1 MLVDP
6 NKFKAALQQ
15 NAPASKP
22 PSPPPK
28 SGQPSPPP
36 GRLPPSA
43 PIPNPSARMPAP
55 PMPANMRP
63 MGNGWNFDMSK
74 FQQRAQEIQAG
85 QAVPY
90 MERPPARLANNPPPL
105 NPAAP
110 VVPTTMVPSQPHV
123 VLPEYEHPAQKL
135 PTPQD
140 YGLLPELSRMIKS
153 GYNKSRAD
161 VEAAGQGKY
170 TPVFPTQEERE
181 DLGKLGTGF
190 TTLANV
196 AHNIGQSPWG
206 KPLTALT
213 EAAFGDA
220 GVFVLP
226 ARMVKQTV
234 GEGISR
240 VPESVV
246 NKIDKYAALPPEIN
260 EVSRMRRQLQVDSPV
275 KEQAFQAAL
284 SRWASGPTA
293 MRNIYEETL
302 PLAERGE
309 LSDTNIDVAQRRHE
323 TWWKEMIAEIVLDPT
338 NLLMV
343 GGKNVMQTRRLAGAR
358 AMFMEPMLGK
368 VDDITKTARLAT
380 GSEVL
385 NDMKQMASRA
395 NQMKDAEMFHDTL
408 GALINPRFKET
419 VVHRQL
425 ERSKQILNFFFG
437 TTEKQVLSEAA
448 VRKLGS
454 VDTSS
459 LLSNNFQTIAKEMVR
474 LASDNVDEVEA
485 AAKTLKELGYG
496 DVPLSKM
503 GRRTAEMVK
512 QITAT
517 TKGEPGDISRIVKNL
532 KAEQLTAD
540 DFVEAMMEKIGVV
553 TRDLVEEPKW
563 ESSAIMEGVDSLT
576 HLQAP
581 MKRFFGNMFMGLSL
595 GYPIRNFVDNM
606 TKAVVNHFSP
616 FRYTDDIAKRAGYQI
631 VGGERD
637 LGVAMGVSGS
647 LPGTKL
653 GSLGE
658 RYAGHLISQQAHSD
672 VIRQGSA
679 AVARDLERYIPKT
692 ADPTLSKR
700 MQNVARMVMTQGRDR
715 IDELEREL
723 ARHLSKESIGVGE
736 NAIKVGDG
744 PVSNFLDGWR
754 HDDDVLKI
762 LEDLVN
768 TGDNVSGEVAHVVA
782 NAESVQDA
790 VEKVRKIQ
798 QQYMAHAVKVAED
811 SAPWNHAV
819 GTLTGEA
826 IQNLGTV
833 DNIKEP
839 ALAALAE
846 KLGGI
851 EHNIQVSRN
860 RAYQAI
866 TESLEPT
873 AWTEAIKNAETEF
886 KVVHASI
893 RHQQTRLYTQLLNG
907 DITAEKYGDKVFDL
921 YHKAW
926 TKLDGEYSRA
936 IGEVAGPG
944 GFPAGLASL
953 PKQTLE
959 EATPGL
965 IRQELTQQAYKA
977 GYFSLVDRA
986 GSAKAG
992 ASRMS
997 PLKQTDLRP
1006 AKQFS
1011 SLVEEVL
1018 GEPKT
1023 YQQLTSEDQLKIIN
1037 TLRSRYGKPEF
1048 DINEAFTRVQFPQQQ
1063 RYAAPKITAFPHT
1076 ATIELPGGETM
1087 YLLDGPFKG
1096 KTSVEDYVKWIDTEI
1111 GKLTDTDARQA
1122 LEQLKKG
1129 VLDGDI
1135 SHYNPGPSIA
1145 DSSSVVLSNASPM
1158 LDNMVET
1165 LERIAKIPPPPPST
1179 TAARADEWVPFFQ
1192 NLRSHHTD
1200 LHVQA
1205 SEVARRARDHAL
1217 LDYGDRRMMDPMIG
1231 LIYPWGYWHTRSMP
1245 NFAVS
1250 IVHNPAMAAHYMKFK
1265 NYLRRENEKDPSIPE
1280 WQKEA
1285 VAIRVPGFP
1294 GAMYWDSDALFNS
1307 MGQVFDT
1314 FEDEDKTRDVFG
1326 QGLQALSLPGPAPAP
1341 WFYAAYAAERA
1352 WLQKDEDAWRNYGY
1366 LSGATRGVAA
1376 ATGKVLEP
1384 WLWQED
1390 ERGRKIPFTGGSK
1403 WDIQKATKQLAYNMG
1418 KGDVPMEEG
1427 MLGAATQKGPAF
1439 TEALLQVLE
1448 SRRKS
1453 ALGSVLFG
1461 LRLGT
1466 QMDWE
1471 AEVYQASSEYQQAKK
1486 QGPEATDEFFLKY
1499 PWMSAAWMSK
1509 DNEAGR
1515 IQSLARNVMERFPPG
1530 MARDEILQ
1538 EAGINEYMMDAFN
1551 NPDTDITEWDYDDYE
1566 QFADGVIRLAEIL
1579 GAPDAATAREWKSA
1593 RREYRTVKAEIA
1605 AQYPQ
1610 YEAQQQTYNQLKEQN
1625 PEEAKAMLKDPNV
1638 ILTDVWSQQR
1648 EAMMDSPL
1656 LRKYYVDQQD
1666 IDMAGNTLYSE
1677 TIDRLYPGVRAKL
1690 DEFYSLGPKEK
1701 KLFKLENPDVVEYL
1715 QKKDTIKKNV
1725 FAGLEG
1731 LRATVGVGAKDLS
1744 TIDYI
1749 VQGKPNFSQMAILD
1763 AINTMGKETEPPNRT
1778 YIPAGKTSDYSD
1790 EDVARFQMKDQ
1801 ITQEVYSHNPA
1812 LIQQERTYNEM
1823 AYVYGYDTANL
1834 WAQQNAPELFDA
1846 WRDVRI
1852 QSAERPELLIE
1863 MDDDEL
1869 AKVAKAYVSWHSDL
1883 MWPGLDN
1890 LWAAYNAIPKSDKQE
1905 RRAFWKATP
1914 QLGEYLD
1921 WKNGK
1926 PENFY
1931 MDELLK
1937 RRAELRKNNLSQ
1949 GGSYE

>member
-1 MLVDP
+1 MVLDV
-6 NKFKAALQQ
+6 NKIQQ
-15 NAPASKP
+15 RIAQQTPAPKRP
-22 PSPPPK
+22 PSPPPR
-28 SGQPSPPP
+28 PRPPTPPP

-43 PIPNPSARMPAP
+43 PNMPSPSFRLATP
-55 PMPANMRP
+55 PMPTGGFSRGGQLNL
-63 MGNGWNFDMSK
+63 GGI
-74 FQQRAQEIQAG
+74 QQRIEQIRQG
-85 QAVPY
+85 Q
-90 MERPPARLANNPPPL
+90 PPKPVQPLASYKPPQVEGQ
-105 NPAAP
+105 AP
-110 VVPTTMVPSQPHV
+110 VVPGTMLPSQPHV
-123 VLPEYEHPAQKL
+123 VLPEYERPAQKM

-153 GYNKSRAD
+153 GYKKSQAD
-161 VEAAGQGKY
+161 VAAAGQGNY

-181 DLGKLGTGF
+181 DLGTIGTGF

-196 AHNIGQSPWG
+196 VHNIGQSPWG

-213 EAAFGDA
+213 EAAIGDV
-220 GVFVLP
+220 GVLNLP
-226 ARMVKQTV
+226 SQMVKQSV
-234 GEGISR
+234 AEGISR
-240 VPESVV
+240 IPEPVV
-246 NKIDKYAALPPEIN
+246 KGLDQYAALPPEIS

-275 KEQAFQAAL
+275 KEQAFQTAL

-309 LSDTNIDVAQRRHE
+309 LTDTNIDVAQRRHE
-323 TWWKEMIAEIVLDPT
+323 TWWKEMVAEIVLDPT
-338 NLLMV
+338 NLLGA
-343 GGKNVMQTRRLAGAR
+343 GGKNVMQLRRLSGAR

-368 VDDITKTARLAT
+368 VDDITKAARLAT

-385 NDMKQMASRA
+385 GDMRQMASRA
-395 NQMKDAEMFHDTL
+395 GQMKDAEMFHDTL

-419 VVHRQL
+419 VVHRQM
-425 ERSKQILNFFFG
+425 ERSKQVLSIFFG
-437 TTEKQVLSEAA
+437 TTEKQVLGEAA
-448 VRKLGS
+448 VRELGNI
-454 VDTSS
+454 DTGN
-459 LLSNNFQTIAKEMVR
+459 LLANNFQTVAKELVR
-474 LASDNVDEVEA
+474 LTSDNVDEVEA
-485 AAKTLKELGYG
+485 AARTLKELGYG

-517 TKGEPGDISRIVKNL
+517 GKGEPGDISRIVQSIKSQ
-532 KAEQLTAD
+532 QLTAD
-540 DFVEAMMEKIGVV
+540 DFVEAMMEKINAVA
-553 TRDLVEEPKW
+553 RDIVEEPKW
-563 ESSAIMEGVDSLT
+563 ESSMIMKDVDKLT
-576 HLQAP
+576 TLQAP
-581 MKRFFGNMFMGLSL
+581 MKKFFGNMFMGLSL
-595 GYPIRNFVDNM
+595 GYPIRNFTDNM

-616 FRYTDDIAKRAGYQI
+616 FRHTDDVARRAGYEV
-631 VGGERD
+631 VGGARD
-637 LGVAMGVSGS
+637 LGMKSEGLSGN
-647 LPGTKL
+647 LPGTWL
-653 GSLGE
+653 GGLGE
-658 RYAGHLISQQAHSD
+658 EYSGRLISTQAHSD
-672 VIRQGSA
+672 AIRSGSKA
-679 AVARDLERYIPKT
+679 AAKDLTRWIPES
-692 ADPTLSKR
+692 ADPELAKR
-700 MQNVARMVMTQGRDR
+700 MQNVARMVMTEGRER

-723 ARHLSKESIGVGE
+723 AHHLSSESIGVGE
-736 NAIKVGDG
+736 GAIKVGDG
-744 PVSNFLDGWR
+744 PMSNFLEGWR
-754 HDDDVLKI
+754 HDDSVMQI
-762 LEDLVN
+762 LDDLTE
-768 TGDNVSGEVAHVVA
+768 TGDAVAEEVGRIIA

-790 VEKVRKIQ
+790 AQ
-798 QQYMAHAVKVAED
+798 QIRDVQRRYMEHALTVAED
-811 SAPWNHAV
+811 SAPWNHAA

-826 IQNLGTV
+826 VQNLGTL
-833 DNIKEP
+833 DDIKEP
-839 ALAALAE
+839 ALADLAE

-851 EHNIQVSRN
+851 EHNIQISRN

-866 TESLEPT
+866 GESLEPV
-873 AWTEAIKNAETEF
+873 AWTEAVKSAETEF

-907 DITAEKYGDKVFDL
+907 DITAEKYADEVFNL
-921 YHKAW
+921 YHDAW

-944 GFPAGLASL
+944 GFPAGIESL

-965 IRQELTQQAYKA
+965 IRQEMTQQAYKA

-997 PLKQTDLRP
+997 PLQQTDLRP

-1011 SLVEEVL
+1011 NLVEEIL

-1023 YQQLTSEDQLKIIN
+1023 YQQLTQEDQLQIIN

-1063 RYAAPKITAFPHT
+1063 RYAAPKINAFPGT
-1076 ATIELPGGETM
+1076 ATVELPGGETM
-1087 YLLDGPFKG
+1087 YLFDGPFKG
-1096 KTSVEDYVKWIDTEI
+1096 KVKVDDYVKWIDQEI
-1111 GKLTDTDARQA
+1111 AKMTDTDARQA

-1145 DSSSVVLSNASPM
+1145 DASGSVLSHASPM
-1158 LDNMVET
+1158 LDNMAET
-1165 LERIAKIPPPPPST
+1165 LESIAKLPPPPASAT
-1179 TAARADEWVPFFQ
+1179 DVRADEWVQFFQ
-1192 NLRSHHTD
+1192 NLRSHYTD

-1217 LDYGDRRMMDPMIG
+1217 LDYGDRRMMDPIIG

-1250 IVHNPAMAAHYMKFK
+1250 LVHNPAMAAHYMKFK
-1265 NYLRRENEKDPSIPE
+1265 NYLRRNNEKDPSIPE

-1294 GAMYWDSDALFNS
+1294 GAMYWDSDAMFNS

-1314 FEDEDKTRDVFG
+1314 FEDPDKNRDTFG
-1326 QGLQALSLPGPAPAP
+1326 QALQALSLPGPAPAP

-1352 WLQKDEDAWRNYGY
+1352 WIQGDEDAWRNYGY
-1366 LSGATRGVAA
+1366 LSGATRGIAA

-1403 WDIQKATKQLAYNMG
+1403 WDIQKASKQLAYNVG

-1427 MLGAATQKGPAF
+1427 ILGAATQKGPAF
-1439 TEALLQVLE
+1439 TEALMQVLE

-1471 AEVYQASSEYQQAKK
+1471 AEVYQASSEYQQAKAK
-1486 QGPEATDEFFLKY
+1486 GPEATDEFFLQY

-1530 MARDEILQ
+1530 MDRNEVLQ
-1538 EAGINEYMMDAFN
+1538 EAGLNEYMMDAFY
-1551 NPDTDITEWDYDDYE
+1551 NPDSDITEWDYDDYE
-1566 QFADGVIRLAEIL
+1566 QFSDGVIRLAEIL
-1579 GAPDAATAREWKSA
+1579 GAPDAATAREWKTA
-1593 RREYRTVKAEIA
+1593 RREYRKVKDEIA
-1605 AQYPQ
+1605 SQYPQ
-1610 YEAQQQTYNQLKEQN
+1610 YEDQQQTYNQLKAQN
-1625 PEEAKAMLKDPNV
+1625 PEEAKAMLKDPNI
-1638 ILTDVWSQQR
+1638 ILTDVWTQQR

-1677 TIDRLYPGVRAKL
+1677 TIDRLYPGVRSKL

-1715 QKKDTIKKNV
+1715 QKKDTIKQNV

-1731 LRATVGVGAKDLS
+1731 LRATTGFGSTDLS

-1749 VQGKPNFSQMAILD
+1749 VKGKPDFTQMAILD
-1763 AINTMGKETEPPNRT
+1763 AINTMGKETEPPVQR
-1778 YIPAGKTSDYSD
+1778 YQPSGKTSDYSD
-1790 EDVARFQMKDQ
+1790 EDIARFQMKDQ
-1801 ITQEVYSHNPA
+1801 ITQQVYSDNPA
-1812 LIQQERTYNEM
+1812 LIQMERTYNEM
-1823 AYVYGYDTANL
+1823 SYVYGHESANL

-1869 AKVAKAYVSWHSDL
+1869 MKVAKGYVSWHADL

-1890 LWAAYNAIPKSDKQE
+1890 LWSAYNAIPKSNKQE

-1921 WKNGK
+1921 WKDGK

-1931 MDELLK
+1931 MDELVK
-1937 RRAELRKNNLSQ
+1937 RRAELRKNNLAQ